1 MQQHEGHLHASL
13 SYIATLPTSKLTE
26 GKARKLFNVI
36 SYNTKMKNTPNF
48 YTLII
53 GTEILNRRRKDAHFE
68 FVTKAL
74 ASKGDKLTG
83 SFIIEDDPALI
94 IQTMKFITSQPNAV
108 LFSFG
113 GIGSTPDD
121 HTRLCVAKALGD
133 GELYTHKEAKKI
145 IEDKLGADAYP
156 HPIVM
161 AELPKEA
168 DLLHNPVNKMPAFS
182 LHERYF
188 FMPGFPQMSHPMV
201 EEILKKLIPHKK
213 ETYRHTLTAQC
224 KENVFI
230 EVMQQMPKEVEYSS
244 LPKLLDDTWQVSIS
258 VACED
263 KLLAKEAFSLYTQL
277 LDAKNIDYTLTDEA

>member
-1 MQQHEGHLHASL
+1 MHKSFIFIKSFILYQNLM
-13 SYIATLPTSKLTE
+13 
-26 GKARKLFNVI
+26 
-36 SYNTKMKNTPNF
+36 SYNTKMKNTQNF

-53 GTEILNRRRKDAHFE
+53 GTEILNHRRKDAHFD

-74 ASKGDKLTG
+74 TKKGHTLKG

-94 IQTMKFITSQPNAV
+94 IQTIKFIASQPHSI
-108 LFSFG
+108 LLSFG

-145 IEDKLGADAYP
+145 IEEKLGDDAYP

-161 AELPKEA
+161 AELPKDA
-168 DLLHNPVNKMPAFS
+168 DLLHNPINNMPAFS
-182 LHERYF
+182 LQERYF

-201 EEILKKLIPHKK
+201 EEILEKLIPHKK

-224 KENVFI
+224 KENIFI
-230 EVMQQMPKEVEYSS
+230 DVMHQMPEGVEYSS
-244 LPKLLDDTWQVSIS
+244 LPKLLDNAWQVSIS
-258 VACED
+258 VASD
-263 KLLAKEAFSLYTQL
+263 DASMAVKAFNMYTQL
-277 LDAKNIDYTLTDEA
+277 LDEENIHYTLTDEV